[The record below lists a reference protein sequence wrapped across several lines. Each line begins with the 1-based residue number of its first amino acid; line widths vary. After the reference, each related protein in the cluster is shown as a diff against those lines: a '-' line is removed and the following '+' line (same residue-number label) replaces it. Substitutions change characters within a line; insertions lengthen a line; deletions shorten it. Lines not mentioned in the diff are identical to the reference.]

1 MKESMGAPQALM
13 KKKVTGKKL
22 KEAQQQVPIVL
33 KCTGISVDSVDK
45 KVVPMLGTSFYCR
58 APVIMITTEK
68 MDMSTQTQ
76 GGRRSK
82 NRYEIQHAYN
92 HYMHGVDTMVQL
104 ISNFSTYI
112 RSRKWWKR
120 LYHWM
125 FDIGLTNGYICSQ
138 EEHGPS

>member
-1 MKESMGAPQALM
+1 MKKSMGAPQALM

-33 KCTGISVDSVDK
+33 MCTGISVDSVDK

-58 APVIMITTEK
+58 APVTMITTEK
-68 MDMSTQTQ
+68 KDMSTQTQ
-76 GGRRSK
+76 GGRSK

-92 HYMHGVDTMVQL
+92 HYMHGVETMVQL

-112 RSRKWWKR
+112 RSRK
-120 LYHWM
+120 
-125 FDIGLTNGYICSQ
+125 
-138 EEHGPS
+138 

>member
-1 MKESMGAPQALM
+1 MKKSMGAPQALM

-45 KVVPMLGTSFYCR
+45 MVVPMLGTSFYCR

-82 NRYEIQHAYN
+82 NRYEIQHAYKQWFN
-92 HYMHGVDTMVQL
+92 
-104 ISNFSTYI
+104 
-112 RSRKWWKR
+112 
-120 LYHWM
+120 
-125 FDIGLTNGYICSQ
+125 
-138 EEHGPS
+138 